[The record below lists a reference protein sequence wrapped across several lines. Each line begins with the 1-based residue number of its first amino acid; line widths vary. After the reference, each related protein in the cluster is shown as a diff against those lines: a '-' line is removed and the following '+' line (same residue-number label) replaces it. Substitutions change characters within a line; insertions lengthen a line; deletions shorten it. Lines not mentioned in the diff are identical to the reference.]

1 MIRIEKKAIFDKI
14 WLHSAEKRKR
24 KTFCSRFVAMM
35 PIAGVAVVKVS
46 QKKFFS
52 RIEG

>member
-46 QKKFFS
+46 RKKNFS